1 MSVIDGSHLDE
12 HEAFAASRVSQ
23 YVFCQTKD
31 TFFNTLDQHAD
42 TGDNDSKLPLV
53 VVGNEGSGKSALL
66 ANWVAKRREHLHRDE
81 FLFQHFVGCTTP
93 SLSLAHTLQ
102 RLETKLKEFYQLR
115 EMKVPDTE
123 EDLRWSLGRFL
134 ANAAKKHSPARVIII
149 IDGVNRLKCEG
160 MPDGVLHWV
169 PTELPPCVRFI
180 LSTVELNAPHA
191 GVSRQAGAGA
201 GSHNHNNHN
210 SNSNDVTLNG
220 SSNLHDS
227 DNSGNRN
234 SNIHRSFTELIRRK
248 CPLLRIEPLS
258 QQIRNNVIH
267 AFLTMAMNENTISL
281 TDSQQF
287 KIISAPA
294 TSQPMYL
301 RSLLQ
306 GVRMCSQLTN
316 STIDQLLETFL
327 HCSTAHELVDK
338 NLNICCQAVFPDSG
352 NPDLPEEKT
361 KMEILG
367 KIFTIV
373 HVSRTGLTELEISG
387 VIKMVTSIHIDQETF
402 NRLIDILSE
411 FTMVVDGMH
420 SFSHEIY
427 REVVYDKYVC
437 SRDNLIR
444 WHQLM
449 ARYFSQLETG
459 PRKLVALPYHLE
471 VSGSWSKVK
480 NCLTDI
486 KMFQLWW
493 TRDFKADFIKTWAQL
508 TKVTPK
514 IKDNYGNT
522 KKDNDNNSNNNNK
535 RSETSTSTSRPTYDV
550 VEEYVKSLDEYQT
563 KEHPSAEEVS
573 TIILLIADFLLEFA
587 TLGHEANADVPNIIH
602 PYIPQE
608 DLESIGVPH
617 LRVDDAGR
625 SILYYPD
632 VYPHLGGVIANSDGG
647 ADASAPQDAAAK
659 AIDDIP
665 FCTTYFFHRWM
676 WIQFPYIA
684 LGNCNTRFVEGEEN
698 KKKAYH
704 GAAYMLK
711 QAELKK
717 KQELESKMTMS
728 QSLDDNNKTMNEMD
742 TKKFALPEI
751 KFHRKAA
758 RTLRRIP
765 KEGDAAADKFAVR
778 MQALQ
783 DDIQNYREEYDFVMQ
798 MKAGLRKQLAE
809 LSGSLETL
817 KRSAESV
824 HQFDDAM
831 IATKKRD
838 VDAQLKYDSV
848 KLLNKNLK
856 KLNEMCDRHPPN
868 VPALIQDIERKI
880 AQDKFL
886 LAECKTRLWEQ
897 RFERL
902 MHHSN
907 FKIMKFLS
915 NKGEEMHN
923 DLLEVRISMKVALTQ
938 QAKSMDKQKE
948 KIAKL
953 DKLKQKKLS
962 GKLNDSLSATTS
974 GIEGT
979 EGSDS
984 SILPGE
990 QWAEMWE
997 IITSRTGIAEPTVFF
1012 DRLRNSSN
1020 LAEQIR
1026 SLKKQAENKLEN
1038 LKSEQIAVEEDMETT
1053 RLSTMN
1059 GAGEDTDKQQKVEL
1073 FNKEKYLK
1081 IIKEKSESH
1090 EQLQTTV
1097 TGGLLHLGELLG
1109 IPVREDSNVP
1119 VTDLLRDIETMIDT
1133 LMDERE
1139 KHLQQTANANNTL
1152 NAPSAITPVNGGNG
1166 NGTGNT
1172 TQQLPTSPIVENNR
1186 PPELDLVLQRF
1197 ESPKL
1202 RLPPKLP
1209 SRPNLDTNDPK
1220 KEIAEDEDDD
1230 EEGMW
1235 DRNFAMNQSS
1245 KFIKLKKMKESNSLA
1260 KTAPNAQSA
1269 GQATQK
1275 Q

>member
-1 MSVIDGSHLDE
+1 MDAAMSDE

-31 TFFNTLDQHAD
+31 TFFNTLDQHSD
-42 TGDNDSKLPLV
+42 TGDSDVKLPLV
-53 VVGNEGSGKSALL
+53 VVGNDGSGKSALL

-123 EDLRWSLGRFL
+123 EDLRWSLSRFL
-134 ANAAKKHSPARVIII
+134 AAAAKKHSPARVVII

-160 MPDGVLHWV
+160 MPDGQLHWL

-180 LSTVELNAPHA
+180 LSTVEMDRVPHKP
-191 GVSRQAGAGA
+191 GAEVGQ
-201 GSHNHNNHN
+201 
-210 SNSNDVTLNG
+210 
-220 SSNLHDS
+220 
-227 DNSGNRN
+227 
-234 SNIHRSFTELIRRK
+234 HRSYVELVRRK
-248 CPLLRIEPLS
+248 CPLLRIEPLV

-267 AFLTMAMNENTISL
+267 AFLAMNEKNISL
-281 TDSQQF
+281 NDEQQR

-306 GVRMCSQLTN
+306 GVRMCSQLTKN
-316 STIDQLLETFL
+316 SVDQLLDTFL

-338 NLNICCQAVFPDSG
+338 NLNICCQAVFPNASD
-352 NPDLPEEKT
+352 PDNKEEKT
-361 KMEILG
+361 RMEILG

-373 HVSRTGLTELEISG
+373 HISRTGLTEHEIWG
-387 VIKMVTSIHIDQETF
+387 VIKMVTAIHIDTSTVE
-402 NRLIDILSE
+402 RLISILSE

-427 REVVYDKYVC
+427 REVVYDKYIC

-471 VSGSWSKVK
+471 FSGSWSKVK

-486 KMFQLWW
+486 KMFKWWW

-508 TKVTPK
+508 TK
-514 IKDNYGNT
+514 
-522 KKDNDNNSNNNNK
+522 
-535 RSETSTSTSRPTYDV
+535 ETHEGKGHREASRPTYDV
-550 VEEYVKSLDEYQT
+550 VEEYVKSLDEYRT
-563 KEHPSAEEVS
+563 KEHPSDEEVS

-587 TLGHEANADVPNIIH
+587 TLGHESNADVPNVIH
-602 PYIPQE
+602 PYLPPE

-632 VYPHLGGVIANSDGG
+632 VYPHLGGIREGDDP
-647 ADASAPQDAAAK
+647 ADAPQDAAAK

-665 FCTTYFFHRWM
+665 YCTTYFFHRWM

-684 LGNCNTRFVEGEEN
+684 LGNCDSRYIEGEEN

-711 QAELKK
+711 QAEKK
-717 KQELESKMTMS
+717 AKEAREAKLVEASKS
-728 QSLDDNNKTMNEMD
+728 EEKSIEAMD
-742 TKKFALPEI
+742 TKMFKLPEI

-758 RTLRRIP
+758 RTLRRVP
-765 KEGDAAADKFAVR
+765 LEGDASADKFAIR

-831 IATKKRD
+831 ADAKKRD
-838 VDAQLKYDSV
+838 AIALQKFESV
-848 KLLNKNLK
+848 QLLNKNLK
-856 KLNEMCDRHPPN
+856 KLHEMCVRHPPN
-868 VPALIQDIERKI
+868 VPALITEIERKI

-886 LAECKTRLWEQ
+886 LEECKVRLWEQ
-897 RFERL
+897 KFERL
-902 MHHSN
+902 MHLSN
-907 FKIMKFLS
+907 YKIMKFLS
-915 NKGEEMHN
+915 KKEQNMHE
-923 DLLEVRISMKVALTQ
+923 DLLKVRVGMKAALTS
-938 QAKSMDKQKE
+938 QANEMDRKKDLE
-948 KIAKL
+948 AKA
-953 DKLKQKKLS
+953 KKKRMRKGKKL
-962 GKLNDSLSATTS
+962 LTDSLVTDSS
-974 GIEGT
+974 GTQEA
-979 EGSDS
+979 GSD
-984 SILPGE
+984 ILPQE
-990 QWAEMWE
+990 NWTEMWGV
-997 IITSRTGIAEPTVFF
+997 ITSRTGIAEPSVFF
-1012 DRLRNSSN
+1012 DRLRNSSD
-1020 LAEQIR
+1020 LAEQIMD
-1026 SLKKQAENKLEN
+1026 LKRQAELKLDN
-1038 LKSEQIAVEEDMETT
+1038 LKAEQVHVEEDMEIT
-1053 RLSTMN
+1053 RLATM
-1059 GAGEDTDKQQKVEL
+1059 D
-1073 FNKEKYLK
+1073 EKYLK
-1081 IIKEKSESH
+1081 MIKEKAESH
-1090 EQLQTTV
+1090 EQLETTV
-1097 TGGLLHLGELLG
+1097 IGGLVHLGELLG
-1109 IPVREDSNVP
+1109 IPIREDSTP
-1119 VTDLLRDIETMIDT
+1119 VGDLLRDIETMIDT

-1139 KHLQQTANANNTL
+1139 KQQQQQQSNTNASASGLLKETQ
-1152 NAPSAITPVNGGNG
+1152 PS
-1166 NGTGNT
+1166 
-1172 TQQLPTSPIVENNR
+1172 SPEANNR

-1202 RLPPKLP
+1202 RLPGNLP
-1209 SRPNLDTNDPK
+1209 SRPNLDSAQSILDKNND
-1220 KEIAEDEDDD
+1220 DDD
-1230 EEGMW
+1230 ESDDEGMW
-1235 DRNFAMNQSS
+1235 DRNYAMGQSL
-1245 KFIKLKKMKESNSLA
+1245 KFEKMKRLKA
-1260 KTAPNAQSA
+1260 TARNTATPA
-1269 GQATQK
+1269 GAAPAATGGATAGGK
-1275 Q
+1275 